1 MNDHI
6 VIVTGAT
13 PIPDHV
19 ITAVPDSAIVL
30 GVDSGFDH
38 ALAAGLRP
46 NGLIGD
52 LDSVSDEG
60 RAWAEEHATISSHPA
75 DKNETDTELAV
86 AFATGMAPAWLT
98 MIGGGDR
105 LDHTLAAIG
114 ALGAPGATSIPRLDA
129 WWNGQHLE
137 VMHGPS
143 RRTLSLAPDS
153 TLSLLVLGR
162 PCDGVSISGVRW
174 PLDGIRLEPVVG
186 HGVSNEVTDPAGD
199 VSISLSSGVLTVFDH
214 PHPSP
219 RTATTTGTR

>member
-1 MNDHI
+1 VNDHI

-13 PIPDHV
+13 PIPERV
-19 ITAVPDSAIVL
+19 AALVPDAAIVL

-52 LDSVSDEG
+52 LDSVSDDG
-60 RAWAEEHATISSHPA
+60 RAWAEEHATISRHPA

-86 AFATGMAPAWLT
+86 AFAAGMAPAWLT

-105 LDHTLAAIG
+105 LDHTIAAIG
-114 ALGAPGATSIPRLDA
+114 SLAAPAATSIPRIDA
-129 WWNGQHLE
+129 WWNGQHIE

-143 RRTLSLAPDS
+143 RRTLSLTPES

-186 HGVSNEVTDPAGD
+186 LGVSNEVTDAAGD
-199 VSISLSSGVLTVFDH
+199 VSISISSGVLSVFDH
-214 PHPSP
+214 PLVES
-219 RTATTTGTR
+219 TTD